1 MAQIASAQAAAPFR
15 EKETSNVTEDRSRG
29 ALLVEI
35 RAATPGLGFGA
46 ALACIVLVA
55 LDLRPGLIS
64 MGPLLPAISHDF
76 GLSHAAAAL
85 LTSIPDILLG
95 VLALPAPGLARR
107 FGRDRVIVAALVL
120 LGISIA
126 IRAYAP
132 NKFVLFSTTAGVG
145 AGIAMSGVLI
155 SSFIKASYPKRA
167 AFLTGIYA
175 TALSLGS
182 AGSAALT
189 APVAAFAGS
198 WRYGAG
204 VWSLLGISAIGAWW
218 VIARNGRALAPV
230 TQATEAHRL
239 PWRNKTAWLIALY
252 FGSQNFLFYALI
264 SWISPFFQE
273 QRVPLTRAGLIL
285 ATFTVAFTAGNP
297 FFGSL
302 SKSLDRRSW
311 LALSAALAATGLIV
325 MVVAPNSAP
334 FIYLPVTAFGMGG
347 AFTLGMTLPLDNTKD
362 AAEASAWTAFVLLV
376 AYLIAATG
384 PLSVGALRD
393 LTGSF
398 SASWV
403 LLLAVAL
410 CMLALTPFLQL
421 HVRGSEQGDDEKR

>member
-1 MAQIASAQAAAPFR
+1 M
-15 EKETSNVTEDRSRG
+15 TEESSRG
-29 ALLVEI
+29 LFLTET
-35 RAATPGLGFGA
+35 RAATPELGFGA
-46 ALACIVLVA
+46 TLACIILVA

-64 MGPLLPAISHDF
+64 VGPLIPAISRDF

-85 LTSIPDILLG
+85 LTSIPDVLLG
-95 VLALPAPGLARR
+95 LLALPAPGLARR

-120 LGISIA
+120 LGVSIA
-126 IRAYAP
+126 ARACAP
-132 NKFVLFSTTAGVG
+132 SKLALFAATAGVG
-145 AGIAMSGVLI
+145 SGIAISGALI
-155 SSFIKASYPKRA
+155 SSFIKGSYPRRA

-182 AGSAALT
+182 ASSAALT
-189 APVAAFAGS
+189 GPVAGFAGS

-218 VIARNGRALAPV
+218 VVARNNHAFAPV
-230 TQATEAHRL
+230 TKASRTHRL
-239 PWRNKTAWLIALY
+239 PWRNRTAWLIALY
-252 FGSQNFLFYALI
+252 FGAQNFLFYALI

-285 ATFTVAFTAGNP
+285 ASFTVAFMAGNP
-297 FFGSL
+297 FFGSV
-302 SKSLDRRSW
+302 SKSLDRRGW
-311 LALSAALAATGLIV
+311 LALSAALAAAGLLV
-325 MVVAPNSAP
+325 MVLAPNSVP
-334 FIYLPVTAFGMGG
+334 FIYLPVTAFGMAG
-347 AFTLGMTLPLDNTKD
+347 AFTLGMTLPLDNTAD
-362 AAEASAWTAFVLLV
+362 AAEASAWTAFVLMV

-398 SASWV
+398 SASWI

-410 CMLALTPFLQL
+410 GMLALTPFLRL
-421 HVRGSEQGDDEKR
+421 HVRAPEQRNDD